1 MSLAAKRRPFG
12 TVAANAAAVFK
23 GNKEDVRN
31 QKPRSIK
38 PSSKAPKPKPS
49 APRVKS
55 KLKHNHE
62 EKPRKSKTPKMHN
75 LSSRGGAYDF
85 QADFV
90 EKKLSNDGTA
100 RRKAVKPDP
109 SPVKRPDPTS
119 KAIKSNRSSSAA
131 PPTNKLQPP
140 TPKLINHRDSFIQ
153 SSLGRLFK
161 PGQPFSGRRSI
172 TSRCTER
179 EASSDMDV
187 DSECLSPEKT
197 SPLVTSPYNKPDP
210 EPIMEDFSVEAAD
223 NANKARLSNNGTAKT
238 VAHQKANIDK
248 NNVLSKSTMNSTTAD
263 KTQPPTKANTFA
275 AADSNAKGRQLQS
288 QISDEVLQQARN
300 GPADNRRV
308 LDAMLNSS
316 NAEAAVNCND
326 LTKSRDSSLVGLTI
340 GGLSLQRCASEDC
353 SEVTM
358 PSVIRETT
366 HVRAQPSTETSSIF
380 RKHGDVSNS
389 INSQNTQHRRN
400 INDFSSSHFIRY
412 PTNDEREQLSMQI
425 RSQLQSGYTLPSQI
439 YLPAGW
445 RVRMSKSKGKPYYVH
460 PDFGSTWHYPGL
472 IVGPHI
478 ALQNRLYLDEDTSR
492 FTSQASAFHK
502 SNDAMQSSS
511 GILGGSSNNM
521 SSRLGSEGIDRS
533 ETGQLGK
540 RSSDL
545 ISSAGKR
552 SDDAVNSQAVSPK
565 NSQST
570 RNDSHSELVSSAGK
584 CSDDAVNSQ
593 AVSSNATQSK
603 CLTQDSF
610 VKGYTEN
617 AAMPEMI
624 EKVGDCIVQEDG
636 SDINAS
642 ASCTKSNMSDVATL
656 ENERNDN
663 SDDFVDD
670 NLSVEENGDINFG
683 AEYDS
688 FDDYDIEDSKDETK
702 STVNNEDDS
711 LLGLD
716 FADNEDSDLRHDN
729 NSLVSDHVDVEA
741 LLRHRPPASRDI
753 SPLATIKKIMQDS
766 SGKKSMSSRVSL
778 GESSLDSEDPVEET
792 LPKPSKFHCSL
803 SDDLSQADNDFGKEP
818 SSETSHG
825 LQSFDD
831 GGDDSGNDGFDLG
844 GDGFSDEENL
854 TTDNN
859 INDDV
864 SDDKLDSVVDTS
876 AKQHVTKRKRRKAI
890 IKKERRKTFPPGPLC
905 SLQMLDLVEEGSLNT
920 PLWRNA
926 KRKRCTLTSLKRSQK
941 KKKARRSSH

>member
-1 MSLAAKRRPFG
+1 MSLVAKRRPFG
-12 TVAANAAAVFK
+12 TAAANAAAVVK
-23 GNKEDVRN
+23 GNKEDGRN
-31 QKPRSIK
+31 RKPRSIK
-38 PSSKAPKPKPS
+38 SSPKATKPKPS
-49 APRVKS
+49 APTVKS
-55 KLKHNHE
+55 KLKHNQE

-75 LSSRGGAYDF
+75 LSSIGGAYDF

-100 RRKAVKPDP
+100 RKKAVQPDP

-119 KAIKSNRSSSAA
+119 KAIKSNCSSSAA
-131 PPTNKLQPP
+131 PPTNKLQPL

-161 PGQPFSGRRSI
+161 PSQPFSGRRSI

-187 DSECLSPEKT
+187 DSECSSPEKT

-210 EPIMEDFSVEAAD
+210 EPIVENFSVEAAD
-223 NANKARLSNNGTAKT
+223 NVNKARLSNNGTAKT
-238 VAHQKANIDK
+238 VALQKAKIDK
-248 NNVLSKSTMNSTTAD
+248 NNVLSRSTINSTTAD
-263 KTQPPTKANTFA
+263 KTQPPNKANTFA

-288 QISDEVLQQARN
+288 QISDEVLQRARN

-316 NAEAAVNCND
+316 NAKAAVNHND
-326 LTKSRDSSLVGLTI
+326 LTKSGDSSLVGLTI

-358 PSVIRETT
+358 PNLINETT
-366 HVRAQPSTETSSIF
+366 RVRAQPSSETSSIF
-380 RKHGDVSNS
+380 RNREDVSDP
-389 INSQNTQHRRN
+389 I
-400 INDFSSSHFIRY
+400 INDFASSHFIRY
-412 PTNDEREQLSMQI
+412 PTNDEREQLSVQI

-445 RVRMSKSKGKPYYVH
+445 QVRMSKSKGKPYYVH

-478 ALQNRLYLDEDTSR
+478 AVQNRLYRDEDASR
-492 FTSQASAFHK
+492 FTSQASGFHK

-511 GILGGSSNNM
+511 GILRGSINNV
-521 SSRLGSEGIDRS
+521 SRRLGSEGIDRS
-533 ETGQLGK
+533 ETGQTRK
-540 RSSDL
+540 HSSDL

-565 NSQST
+565 NSQSAQ
-570 RNDSHSELVSSAGK
+570 NGSHSELTSSADKG
-584 CSDDAVNSQ
+584 SDDAVNSQ
-593 AVSSNATQSK
+593 TLSLDATQSK

-610 VKGYTEN
+610 VNGYTEN
-617 AAMPEMI
+617 DAMQELK
-624 EKVGDCIVQEDG
+624 EAVDDCIVQEDG

-642 ASCTKSNMSDVATL
+642 FLSTKSNMSDVATL
-656 ENERNDN
+656 EIERNDN
-663 SDDFVDD
+663 SGDFVDG
-670 NLSVEENGDINFG
+670 NFSAEENNDIDFG
-683 AEYDS
+683 AEHDS
-688 FDDYDIEDSKDETK
+688 FDDCDIEESKDETK
-702 STVNNEDDS
+702 FTVNDEDDS

-716 FADNEDSDLRHDN
+716 FADNEDLDIRQDN
-729 NSLVSDHVDVEA
+729 NSLASDHVDVEA
-741 LLRHRPPASRDI
+741 LLRHRAPASRDF
-753 SPLATIKKIMQDS
+753 SPLATMKEIMQDS
-766 SGKKSMSSRVSL
+766 SGKKSTSSRVSL
-778 GESSLDSEDPVEET
+778 DESSLDCEDPVEET
-792 LPKPSKFHCSL
+792 SPKASKFQSSSL
-803 SDDLSQADNDFGKEP
+803 VNDLSQASNDFEKES

-825 LQSFDD
+825 HQSFVD
-831 GGDDSGNDGFDLG
+831 GEDDSGNDGFDIG

-854 TTDNN
+854 TTDNDT
-859 INDDV
+859 NDDV
-864 SDDKLDSVVDTS
+864 FNDKLDNAVDTS

-890 IKKERRKTFPPGPLC
+890 IKTERRKTFPPGPLC

-941 KKKARRSSH
+941 RKKVGRSSH